1 MRRKTGYGAAILG
14 LALAVTVGAG
24 GCGKKEDKYSYRAAG
39 IEALNQGN
47 YDGAVEAF
55 DKAID
60 SSKGLVGKFDVDV
73 LKYRAEAEYL
83 AGDYTSSADT
93 YDILIKVDG
102 ELPEYLNMR
111 SVSKAG
117 AGDLKGAIEDYKKSA
132 GLDTEKKAP
141 GRLKALLAAGAAMEK
156 EGTVSDA
163 MSLYEEA
170 LQDGEQSAE
179 LYNRMGLCKLAA
191 EDWDGAAEYFKKGLS
206 APDSEQ
212 VPELLFNQAVAEE
225 HKGEFKTALDL
236 MQQYIS
242 AHGPDEEAE
251 REITFLKTR

>member
-1 MRRKTGYGAAILG
+1 MRRKTGYAAAVLG
-14 LALAVTVGAG
+14 LAMAVAIGTG
-24 GCGKKEDKYSYRAAG
+24 GCGKKDDKYSYRAAG
-39 IEALNQGN
+39 IEALNQGS
-47 YDGAVEAF
+47 YDSAVEAF
-55 DKAID
+55 DQAIS

-83 AGDYTSSADT
+83 AGDYSSASDT

-102 ELPEYLNMR
+102 ERPEYLNMR
-111 SVSKAG
+111 SVSRAG
-117 AGDLKGAIEDYKKSA
+117 AGDLKGAIEDYKQSA
-132 GLDTEKKAP
+132 ELDKDKKAP

-156 EGTVSDA
+156 AGTASDA

-170 LQDGEQSAE
+170 LKDGEQSAE
-179 LYNRMGLCKLAA
+179 LYNRMGLCRIAA
-191 EDWDGAAEYFKKGLS
+191 EDWTGAAEYFKKGLLE
-206 APDSEQ
+206 PDSSQ

-236 MQQYIS
+236 MQQYVS